1 MKNIEKMREMAD
13 NAQARADKRKF
24 SLHVEEARQIEAAEK
39 EIGQAPLAIL
49 PTLLDAAR
57 KPFLAALTPR
67 LSPVA
72 IDLLAREG
80 HLTRPEADAAI
91 QANADAK
98 RAKRNPAD
106 AAPPAPAA
114 KPSTSDDA

>member
-1 MKNIEKMREMAD
+1 MPKDLTKMREMAD
-13 NAQARADKRKF
+13 KAQARADQRKV

-39 EIGQAPLAIL
+39 EIGQAPLTIL
-49 PTLLDAAR
+49 PTLPDAAR
-57 KPFLAALTPR
+57 KPFLAALTPK

-91 QANADAK
+91 QANAEAK
-98 RAKRNPAD
+98 RANRNPAETVT
-106 AAPPAPAA
+106 AASA
-114 KPSTSDDA
+114 KPSSTDDA